1 MYKYGKHVAQ
11 EKHDT
16 VRNVIVPHVELR
28 FSPVLFWEFRLIRE
42 LRLIFHGVGS
52 SAVLASAAMSRQ
64 IRRTRHGTALL
75 SSCRYRL
82 AALGQR
88 LERRSVTERYP
99 WPKPKARATRVH
111 CHLWYNTGSSATGH
125 CWIRRLVRD
134 LTVCSCHRDVPLY
147 SDTFSTFWPRNSS
160 ENVFYY
166 KTIVNSTNFNDVS
179 NVLFPACLS
188 DIKISNL
195 RLGLQSRFPGSVIIL
210 VSFFAIQQ
218 WYYSVSWDP
227 RFSIRTRLMEWVW
240 GAVRFWQL
248 GFKEDTRSV
257 GWATH
262 HRVHWRLSRFCGS

>member
-125 CWIRRLVRD
+125 CRIRRLVRD

-147 SDTFSTFWPRNSS
+147 SDTFSTLWPRNSS

-188 DIKISNL
+188 DIKISSL
-195 RLGLQSRFPGSVIIL
+195 RLGLQSRFPGSVIFL
-210 VSFFAIQQ
+210 VSSFASAMILQRILTPSGFYKDAFDGMGVTCCAILTTWFQ
-218 WYYSVSWDP
+218 RRYK
-227 RFSIRTRLMEWVW
+227 IR
-240 GAVRFWQL
+240 G
-248 GFKEDTRSV
+248 
-257 GWATH
+257 
-262 HRVHWRLSRFCGS
+262 LSHASQGSLEVA